1 MKKHF
6 KALLPVL
13 LLTGLLF
20 GLSMTASAEDSKEG
34 YWVQN
39 GDRWW
44 FQCTDDWYPTNGLY
58 EIDGVGYAFD
68 QWGYMM
74 TGWYTDENG
83 DTYYLNPVSD
93 NTLGRMVT
101 GWYLIDGVYYYFNE
115 EPDGTRGKMYRNTRT
130 PDGYLVDENG
140 KLVE

>member
-1 MKKHF
+1 M
-6 KALLPVL
+6 
-13 LLTGLLF
+13 
-20 GLSMTASAEDSKEG
+20 
-34 YWVQN
+34 
-39 GDRWW
+39 
-44 FQCTDDWYPTNGLY
+44 
-58 EIDGVGYAFD
+58 
-68 QWGYMM
+68 
-74 TGWYTDENG
+74 
-83 DTYYLNPVSD
+83 

>member
-74 TGWYTDENG
+74 TGWWKDQYERSTII
-83 DTYYLNPVSD
+83 TS
-93 NTLGRMVT
+93 
-101 GWYLIDGVYYYFNE
+101 I
-115 EPDGTRGKMYRNTRT
+115 
-130 PDGYLVDENG
+130 
-140 KLVE
+140 